1 VERFIVGVVFVAMI
15 SVAGA
20 CSDEEQP
27 RFSFADNDL
36 CEWVS
41 ETQVAEFVSEAYS
54 RSGIEWDGSVSAVD
68 PVGSAWAPPGGDYCR
83 WEPTGGGHV
92 IARGL
97 TPSDFGPV
105 SDYSEWDQESLMPA
119 VSGHPGV
126 PEGTIAANA
135 AFGRYGFWLEGSDEV
150 LGLEVSLEGGDVT
163 DWEQQEMMLFL
174 IADGF
179 LTEMGWTR

>member
-1 VERFIVGVVFVAMI
+1 
-15 SVAGA
+15 
-20 CSDEEQP
+20 
-27 RFSFADNDL
+27 
-36 CEWVS
+36 
-41 ETQVAEFVSEAYS
+41 
-54 RSGIEWDGSVSAVD
+54 
-68 PVGSAWAPPGGDYCR
+68 
-83 WEPTGGGHV
+83 
-92 IARGL
+92 
-97 TPSDFGPV
+97 
-105 SDYSEWDQESLMPA
+105 MPA